1 MTYMY
6 CGLDFGTSNS
16 LCTVENPTQANE
28 MEYISYGPEQLS
40 EPSAVFYRQ
49 ANLDEPLFGRQAIDA
64 YLAGQD
70 GRLLRSFKRLLGTKY
85 MASGTKLSSSKKLK
99 FQNLFVSFIQ
109 HLKETAEQQ
118 VGQEISQ
125 VVFGRPVKFSSLEV
139 AHKSGEADLEKIANR
154 IGYKHVEFQFEPI
167 AAAFTHERHLQSEKL
182 AIVADIGGGTSDFS
196 IVRLGPKRKDAV
208 DREGDILANSG
219 IAIGG
224 TDFDSMLALRQVMPA
239 FGYESEFGAKSLRVP
254 NWPYVVASDWNRI
267 ALELYLPQTYF
278 AMKKVLVEAKERQK
292 LKRFLKLME
301 DRQAHHL
308 LKLVEEAKIELS
320 EKSSTEIKPHFIEE
334 DFTII
339 VNRERFDLSLGD
351 KLKLLVETINEAL
364 NAANI
369 KGEDID
375 LIIMTG
381 GASAVPIIQKT
392 FVDLFPNA
400 DLSSENKMGSVCEG
414 LLHDARRKFGN

>member
-1 MTYMY
+1 MY

-16 LCTVENPTQANE
+16 LCTVELPTQSKE
-28 MEYISYGPEQLS
+28 MKYISFGAEQLS

-49 ANLDEPLFGRQAIDA
+49 THLDEPLFGREALDA

-125 VVFGRPVKFSSLEV
+125 VVFGRPVKFSSLEI

-196 IVRLGPKRKDAV
+196 IVRLGPKRKDAI
-208 DREGDILANSG
+208 DRKDDILANSG

-224 TDFDSMLALRQVMPA
+224 TDFDSMLALRQVMNA
-239 FGYESEFGAKSLRVP
+239 FGYESEFGKKSLRVP

-278 AMKKVLVEAKERQK
+278 AMKKVLVEAKEKQK

-301 DRQAHHL
+301 ERKAHYL

-320 EKSSTEIKPHFIEE
+320 DKNSTEIKPHFIED
-334 DFTII
+334 DFGIT
-339 VNRERFDLSLGD
+339 VNRELFDLSLGD

-364 NAANI
+364 SAAKI

-400 DLSSENKMGSVCEG
+400 DLSGENKMGSVCEG